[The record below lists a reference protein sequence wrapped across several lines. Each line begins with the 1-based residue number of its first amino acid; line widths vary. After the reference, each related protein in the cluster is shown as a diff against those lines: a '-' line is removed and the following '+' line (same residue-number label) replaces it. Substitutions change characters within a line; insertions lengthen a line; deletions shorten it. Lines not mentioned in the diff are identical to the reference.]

1 VGHVSDLRAAGSY
14 LATDIAGSPVVIVRG
29 ADGALSAFHNVCRH
43 RAGPLVW
50 DGTGHVSSFVCRY
63 HGWVYE
69 LDGRLR
75 SPRDF
80 GDDRPSTAVPAACS
94 VPRST
99 SGGALSGPTSTR
111 RRPRSASPSGLRRGH
126 GRVPHGRARP
136 RHELSHEI
144 VADWKVYAENY
155 LEGYHIPLVHRELN
169 REIDAARYEVHVGDR
184 WCRHEAP
191 TRSGAVNAGA
201 GSGAGPTWPS
211 TCTRTR

>member
-1 VGHVSDLRAAGSY
+1 MTETGVAVTAPRAPSITPPSRRSVPRRVPMGARPPGRVLPRVGRRGHVSDLRAAGSY

-80 GDDRPSTAVPAACS
+80 GDDPPLDRGACGLFGAT
-94 VPRST
+94 ST

-126 GRVPHGRARP
+126 GRFPMEELVPAT
-136 RHELSHEI
+136 
-144 VADWKVYAENY
+144 NF
-155 LEGYHIPLVHRELN
+155 
-169 REIDAARYEVHVGDR
+169 
-184 WCRHEAP
+184 P
-191 TRSGAVNAGA
+191 TRS
-201 GSGAGPTWPS
+201 SPTGR
-211 TCTRTR
+211 CTRRTTSRATTSPRPP